1 MLLKARQEAEASL
14 NESTEELRQ
23 TLQQTITTLNTQID
37 KAEAMLANLNDQR
50 GKLQSMLESLSANP
64 TDPQLA
70 DMAVQLLLSGTEA
83 QLSLGEFQI
92 SSGRTQLEAGQT
104 QLDSAREEYESA
116 REEALKSANLDQL
129 LNMNTLKQL
138 IAAQNLLYARR
149 VH

>member
-83 QLSLGEFQI
+83 SSVWRVQI
-92 SSGRTQLEAGQT
+92 SAPHPAGSGPDPVGLRP
-104 QLDSAREEYESA
+104 
-116 REEALKSANLDQL
+116 
-129 LNMNTLKQL
+129 
-138 IAAQNLLYARR
+138 RR
-149 VH
+149 V